1 MPLAPTYDPLR
12 TAQELRDQ
20 MASGRRRTGLLLGAG
35 TSMAATLPGLDQL
48 TVRVHS
54 RLTGSVRDDF
64 NTIVSKVG
72 TAANIE
78 NILDR
83 VRLIRELL
91 SADPAGDYEGIS
103 GARAKALDVAICQG
117 IYEEVRDIPLSEM
130 GAHQSL
136 ASWIRHVRREEA
148 IEVFTTNY
156 DLLLEHS
163 LEAVGVPY
171 FDGFVGVV
179 APFFVPQCVEADGG
193 KRNPDDFPP
202 ISWTRLWKLHGSVG
216 WQMKPDPATG
226 KSTIVRM
233 GLMDIAPGTE
243 LVIYPSREKLSES
256 RKLPFA
262 TFMDRLR
269 TFLSTG
275 ENLLLITG
283 YSFGD
288 EHINS
293 VLTHALRGNTRAAVN
308 AFAFDSIG
316 KEALALAETYRNFS
330 VFGRTSA
337 CVGGIHAA
345 WVPPSR
351 TRQPGEE
358 WPFWDET
365 KSEFLLGSFKSFG
378 KFLDQF
384 GGTQYKPAIS
394 PPAPGPAVPG
404 APPTSP

>member
-1 MPLAPTYDPLR
+1 
-12 TAQELRDQ
+12 
-20 MASGRRRTGLLLGAG
+20 
-35 TSMAATLPGLDQL
+35 MAATLPGLGQL
-48 TVRVHS
+48 TGKVDAGLV
-54 RLTGSVRDDF
+54 GSVKDDF

-72 TAANIE
+72 GSPNIE
-78 NILDR
+78 QILDR

-91 SADPAGDYEGIS
+91 SADTTGKYEGIS
-103 GARAKALDVAICQG
+103 GAQAKALDVAICQG
-117 IYEEVRDIPLSEM
+117 IYREVRDIPLSQM

-136 ASWIRHVRREEA
+136 ASWIRHVQREDP

-163 LEAVGVPY
+163 FEGVGVPY

-179 APFFVPQCVEADGG
+179 APFFVPQCVEADGD
-193 KRNPDDFPP
+193 KRNPNDFPP

-216 WQMKPDPATG
+216 WQMKPDLTTG

-233 GLMDIAPGTE
+233 GLVDLAPGTE

-269 TFLSTG
+269 TFLSDG
-275 ENLLLITG
+275 ENLLLVIG

-316 KEALALAETYRNFS
+316 TEALALAETYRNFS
-330 VFGRTSA
+330 AFGRTSA
-337 CVGGIHAA
+337 CVGGVHAA
-345 WVPPSR
+345 WIPPGR

-358 WPFWDET
+358 WPYWDEV
-365 KSEFLLGSFKSFG
+365 KNEFVLGNFKAFG

-384 GGTQYKPAIS
+384 GGIQYKPAIS
-394 PPAPGPAVPG
+394 PPPS
-404 APPTSP
+404 APPGSSAPATP

>member
-1 MPLAPTYDPLR
+1 MPLTPTYDPVR

-48 TVRVHS
+48 TGRVQAGLKG
-54 RLTGSVRDDF
+54 RAKDDF
-64 NTIVSKVG
+64 EAIVSKVG
-72 TAANIE
+72 ASANIE
-78 NILDR
+78 TILDR

-91 SADPAGDYEGIS
+91 SADPVGKYEGIS
-103 GARAKALDVAICQG
+103 GAEARALDVAICQG
-117 IYEEVRDIPLSEM
+117 IYQEVRDIPLSKM

-136 ASWIRHVRREEA
+136 ASWIRHVRREEP

-163 LEAVGVPY
+163 FEAVGVPY

-193 KRNPDDFPP
+193 RRNTEDCAPV
-202 ISWTRLWKLHGSVG
+202 SWARLWKLHGSVG
-216 WQMKPDPATG
+216 WQMRPDPATG
-226 KSTIVRM
+226 KSMIVRM
-233 GLMDIAPGTE
+233 GLVDLAPGTE

-269 TFLSTG
+269 NFLSNG
-275 ENLLLITG
+275 ESLLLIIG

-293 VLTHALRGNTRAAVN
+293 VLTQALRGNTRAAVN
-308 AFAFDSIG
+308 AFTFSSVG
-316 KEALALAETYRNFS
+316 KEALQLAETYRNFS
-330 VFGRTSA
+330 AFGPDSA
-337 CVGGIHAA
+337 CVGGVHAG

-351 TRQPGEE
+351 ARQPGEE
-358 WPFWDET
+358 WPFWDEA
-365 KSEFLLGSFKSFG
+365 KNEFLLGSFKSFG
-378 KFLDQF
+378 QFLDLF
-384 GGTQYKPAIS
+384 GGSQYKPAIT
-394 PPAPGPAVPG
+394 PPMPGPPSPG
-404 APPTSP
+404 APATP